1 MRKIIEKIK
10 TDRLFFDGGTG
21 TVLQKRGL
29 LPGEPPEV
37 MNSRARDEVV
47 SLHLA
52 YLTAGADI
60 IKTNTFGINKL
71 KCENVELELTLAL
84 DIAKESIR
92 LSGKEAYVA
101 FDVGPTG
108 RMLKPF
114 GDLDFE
120 EAVEIFAINMRLAE
134 SLGADL
140 ILIETMSD
148 LYETK
153 AAVLAA
159 KENTALPIFVT
170 CAFGQDGKLLTG
182 ATPEA
187 AVSMLEGMG
196 VDAIGMNCSVG
207 PRNMLNLLP
216 ELLECASVPVILNP
230 NAGLP
235 KMVDGET
242 VYDMGPE
249 EFAEIMCD
257 ACKMGATI
265 VGGCCG
271 TTPEHLSKLYDRAKN
286 IPVSL
291 PKKKELTLVSS
302 YTHAVRIGGV
312 SKIVGER
319 INPTGKPRLK

>member
-187 AVSMLEGMG
+187 AVSMLEGLG

-249 EFAEIMCD
+249 EFAEIMCE
-257 ACKMGATI
+257 ACKM
-265 VGGCCG
+265 
-271 TTPEHLSKLYDRAKN
+271 PNLE
-286 IPVSL
+286 
-291 PKKKELTLVSS
+291 
-302 YTHAVRIGGV
+302 
-312 SKIVGER
+312 
-319 INPTGKPRLK
+319 